1 MNRERT
7 VLISCD
13 AEFCAFRRG
22 GSLGPGALL
31 TVARQQEESFLLQL
45 EHEEI
50 HSRNLEL
57 NRPSDT
63 PHAKYIRSFVP
74 LFEALGDRVA
84 DALRNGAFPIC
95 LTGDH
100 SQGAALLN
108 GVKKAFPEARLG
120 VVWIDAHADLHSP
133 YTTPSGNVHG
143 MPLAMAL
150 AEDNLDRARNRPSE
164 ETLTLWS
171 ALKGKGEPVIRPE
184 DLVYLGIRS
193 IEAEEAYLIRQKGIK
208 CLDVEECR
216 QRGMQ
221 RVVTETLEHLAG
233 CDILFV
239 SFDVD
244 SMDPEAVSDG
254 TGTPVPGG
262 FLEKESTRLLNG
274 LLADKKVVGFEIT
287 EINPTLDT
295 QGNAMAEA
303 SMRILRH
310 CFHKNSAEPKMLT
323 I

>member
-13 AEFCAFRRG
+13 AEFCAYRRG

-31 TVARQQEESFLLQL
+31 TVARQQEENFLLQL
-45 EHEEI
+45 EHREI
-50 HSRNLEL
+50 HCRNLEL
-57 NRPSDT
+57 NQPSDT

-74 LFEALGDRVA
+74 LFEALGGRVA
-84 DALRNGAFPIC
+84 EALQEDAFPIC

-100 SQGAALLN
+100 AQGGALLS
-108 GVKKAFPEARLG
+108 GVKKAYPEARLG

-150 AEDNLDRARNRPSE
+150 AEDNLDRARNKPSE
-164 ETLTLWS
+164 ETLALWS
-171 ALKGKGEPVIRPE
+171 ALKGRGEPVIRPE

-193 IEAEEAYLIRQKGIK
+193 IEPEEAYLIRQKGIK

-221 RVVTETLEHLAG
+221 RVVTETLDHLAA
-233 CDILFV
+233 CDILFI

-262 FLEKESTRLLNG
+262 FLEVESTKLLNAF
-274 LLADKKVVGFEIT
+274 LANEKVVGLEVT

-295 QGNAMAEA
+295 RGNAMAEA
-303 SMRILRH
+303 CMRILHH
-310 CFHKNSAEPKMLT
+310 CFHQNSAEPKMLAV
-323 I
+323 